1 MPFIN
6 NDGLICMDD
15 EALFS
20 SDNKA
25 FRLGDGLVE
34 TMLRVG
40 GRIRLF
46 DLHLQRIRQSL
57 ALIGFSMLD
66 ETEFQHALLK
76 TLSANNDPEHTV
88 IRAQFFT
95 KLGDDGLHFF
105 IEILPAAT
113 TDPWPDKGI
122 TTGVTHKVLKC
133 FDSISHLKTSSRMQ
147 YNVAKRDATANGW
160 DDAFLLNAN
169 DHVVEGTNANIF
181 IIKGNNVFTP
191 PLSEGC
197 IAGVVRKYLLDQAVL
212 DNLTFTEKSFDPE
225 TLRQA
230 DEIFLTNAIKGIIPV
245 QTFMGKQYTSKLTRT
260 IFDKISQL

>member
-6 NDGLICMDD
+6 NDGLICMSD

-34 TMLRVG
+34 TMFRMR

-46 DLHLQRIRQSL
+46 DLHLMRIRESL
-57 ALIGFSMLD
+57 ALIGFPALD
-66 ETEFQHALLK
+66 ETQFQHAILK
-76 TLSANNDPEHTV
+76 TLSANNDPEHAV
-88 IRAQFFT
+88 IRAQFFMRLNHDT
-95 KLGDDGLHFF
+95 LHFF
-105 IEILPAAT
+105 IEILPAGNT
-113 TDPWPDKGI
+113 GQWPEKGI
-122 TTGVTHKVLKC
+122 TAGVTHKVLKC

-147 YNVAKRDATANGW
+147 YNVAQRDATVNGW

-169 DHVVEGTNANIF
+169 DRIVEGTNANIF

-191 PLSEGC
+191 PISEGC
-197 IAGVVRKYLLDQAVL
+197 IAGVVRKYLLDQGST
-212 DNLTFTEKSFDPE
+212 DNMTFTEKVFDPE

-230 DEIFLTNAIKGIIPV
+230 DEIFLTNAVKGVIPV
-245 QTFMGKQYTSKLTRT
+245 QTFMGKQYMTHLTRKV
-260 IFDKISQL
+260 FDKISLL